1 MKDLN
6 FLLAGV
12 GGQGTLLASTV
23 LALVGVAA
31 GLDVKKAEVH
41 GMAQR
46 GGSVNSHVRWGT
58 KLYSPLIGQG
68 EVDYLVVLERLEAL
82 RYLDMLRPGAVV
94 LIGEMRIPPLTVSS
108 GDDVYPDDDVIRAQ
122 VGRYTDRLMLV
133 PSLTLAEQAGT
144 ARAHNV
150 VVLGALS
157 SLLDERQ
164 AGAPVEL
171 WRQVIAQRVPQRYVD
186 LNMAAFEAGRQ
197 AARQTHPFAASA
209 WSG

>member
-12 GGQGTLLASTV
+12 GGQGTLLASNV
-23 LALVGVAA
+23 VAQVGVAA

-46 GGSVNSHVRWGT
+46 GGSVNSHVRWGQ
-58 KLYSPLIGQG
+58 KLYSPLIAQG

-82 RYLDMLRPGAVV
+82 RYLDMLRPGGTV

-108 GDDVYPDDDVIRAQ
+108 GDDVYPDDGVIRAR
-122 VGRYTDRLMLV
+122 VGLKTDRLILV

-157 SLLDERQ
+157 SQLDGRQ
-164 AGAPVEL
+164 EGVPVDL
-171 WRQVIAQRVPQRYVD
+171 WRQVIAARVPQRYLDV
-186 LNMAAFEAGRQ
+186 NMAAFESGRQ
-197 AARQTHPFAASA
+197 AAR
-209 WSG
+209 

>member
-12 GGQGTLLASTV
+12 GGQGTLLASSV
-23 LALVGVAA
+23 VAQVGVAA

-46 GGSVNSHVRWGT
+46 GGSVNSHVRWGA

-68 EVDYLVVLERLEAL
+68 EVDYLVVLERLESL
-82 RYLDMLRPGAVV
+82 RYLDMLRPGGAV

-108 GDDVYPDDDVIRAQ
+108 GDDVYPDEDVIREQ
-122 VGRYTDRLMLV
+122 VGLKTDRLILI

-157 SLLDERQ
+157 SLLDE
-164 AGAPVEL
+164 VEADV
-171 WRQVIAQRVPQRYVD
+171 WRQVIARRVPQRYVD
-186 LNMAAFEAGRQ
+186 VNMAAFEAGRQ
-197 AARQTHPFAASA
+197 AA
-209 WSG
+209 G